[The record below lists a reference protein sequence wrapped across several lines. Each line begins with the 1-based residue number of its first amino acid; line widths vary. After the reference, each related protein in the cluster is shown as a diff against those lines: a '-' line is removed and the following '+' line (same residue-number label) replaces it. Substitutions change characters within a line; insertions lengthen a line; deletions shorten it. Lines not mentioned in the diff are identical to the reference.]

1 MVPAQTEEKVLHRS
15 RKRKVPEPLIDSD
28 QAAAMIGVAPKT
40 LQKYARYG
48 MVRGVHVG
56 KFWRFRASVIDE
68 WISREFENGSSAK
81 TDAPGETDGNG
92 NRWRRRPASTTLNA
106 GQSCSPTRGEEHE
119 ASATSTRKSAA

>member
-1 MVPAQTEEKVLHRS
+1 MVPVQTEEKALPKS

-40 LQKYARYG
+40 LQKYARHG

-68 WISREFENGSSAK
+68 WISHEFDNSSS
-81 TDAPGETDGNG
+81 GETDANDSQ
-92 NRWRRRPASTTLNA
+92 WRRRPASTTLNA
-106 GQSCSPTRGEEHE
+106 GQSCSPKKGVEHE
-119 ASATSTRKSAA
+119 ASTTSTRKSAA

>member
-1 MVPAQTEEKVLHRS
+1 MVPTQTEERRSPRS

-28 QAAAMIGVAPKT
+28 KAAAMIGVAPKT
-40 LQKYARYG
+40 LQKYARHG
-48 MVRGVHVG
+48 LVRGVHVG

-68 WISREFENGSSAK
+68 WISHEFENGSPA
-81 TDAPGETDGNG
+81 ETNG
-92 NRWRRRPASTTLNA
+92 WRSRPASTTLNA

>member
-1 MVPAQTEEKVLHRS
+1 MVPVQTEEKALPKS

-40 LQKYARYG
+40 LQKYARHG

-68 WISREFENGSSAK
+68 WISREFENGLS
-81 TDAPGETDGNG
+81 TEENG
-92 NRWRRRPASTTLNA
+92 WQRRPASTTLNA
-106 GQSCSPTRGEEHE
+106 GQSCSPKKGVEHE
-119 ASATSTRKSAA
+119 ASTTSTRKSAA

>member
-1 MVPAQTEEKVLHRS
+1 MVPAQTEVKALPRS

-28 QAAAMIGVAPKT
+28 QAAAMIGVAAKT
-40 LQKYARYG
+40 LQKYARHG
-48 MVRGVHVG
+48 LVRGVHVG

-68 WISREFENGSSAK
+68 WISREFESGSSA
-81 TDAPGETDGNG
+81 EENG
-92 NRWRRRPASTTLNA
+92 WRRRPASTTLNA

>member
-1 MVPAQTEEKVLHRS
+1 MVPAQTEEKALHRS

-81 TDAPGETDGNG
+81 TDAPGKTDGNE
-92 NRWRRRPASTTLNA
+92 NRWRHRSASTNLNA
-106 GQSCSPTRGEEHE
+106 GQSCSPPKGEEHE
-119 ASATSTRKSAA
+119 ASTASTRKSAA